1 MGASGRWFKSLISH
15 KRPSSNDPEKVGE
28 KSKKKWRLWRSSSEG
43 FGFGSSTKN
52 MKKGRDVASERSDSS
67 TFVVD
72 DELASA
78 MATVAIRAAP
88 KDFML
93 IKQEWSAI
101 RIQSVFRG
109 FLARRALRALKAV
122 VRLQAIFRGRKVRK
136 QAAITLRCMHAL
148 VKVQAR
154 VRAMNVRMS
163 PEGKA
168 VQKLLDYYRRQAADP
183 VKQAEEGWCNIP
195 GTVDEVKAKIQ
206 MKQEAVIKRERA
218 MSYSFSAQSRVA
230 GSPKSRGRK
239 IVNKSL
245 LEQWMTVKPW
255 ESRLMEE
262 EGTYYE
268 SPEITPLSMKT
279 NDFVDEQIKARRNGM
294 TTTIFNG
301 SLITSQ
307 STLTSLS
314 STSSSECCTFDDS
327 PESSTSYSC
336 TSISQSVPFS
346 SNIILQEETRGRR
359 TFNRPSYMNLTEST
373 RSKQRACGYVM
384 NMSGDCRSICSGSDP
399 CANLWKGVCATP
411 ERLSYQK
418 RNFGKQQRL
427 A

>member
-1 MGASGRWFKSLISH
+1 MGASGRWLKSLISH
-15 KRPSSNDPEKVGE
+15 KKPSSNDPEKVGD

-43 FGFGSSTKN
+43 FGFGSSTKSI
-52 MKKGRDVASERSDSS
+52 KKEREAASEKSDSS
-67 TFVVD
+67 TFAVD
-72 DELASA
+72 DTLASA
-78 MATVAIRAAP
+78 MATVAVRAAP

-122 VRLQAIFRGRKVRK
+122 VRLQAIFRGRRVRK

-168 VQKLLDYYRRQAADP
+168 VQKLLDDYRRQAEDP
-183 VKQAEEGWCNIP
+183 VKQAEEGWCDIP

-206 MKQEAVIKRERA
+206 MKQEAVIKREREMA
-218 MSYSFSAQSRVA
+218 YSLSAQARVG
-230 GSPKSRGRK
+230 GSPKARGTK
-239 IVNKSL
+239 TVNKSL

-255 ESRLMEE
+255 ESRLMD
-262 EGTYYE
+262 GGNYYD
-268 SPEITPLSMKT
+268 STDIITPLSRKS
-279 NDFVDEQIKARRNGM
+279 NDLVQEQGLIKARRNGV
-294 TTTIFNG
+294 TEIISSR
-301 SLITSQ
+301 SLTTSQ
-307 STLTSLS
+307 STLTSSSSS
-314 STSSSECCTFDDS
+314 STSSSESCTFDDS
-327 PESSTSYSC
+327 PESSTSY
-336 TSISQSVPFS
+336 TSISHCVPFS
-346 SNIILQEETRGRR
+346 SNTLAEETREEK
-359 TFNRPSYMNLTEST
+359 TFHRPSYMNLTEST
-373 RSKQRACGYVM
+373 RAKQRACRYL

-399 CANLWKGVCATP
+399 CVNLWKGVCATP
-411 ERLSYQK
+411 ERFSYQQ
-418 RNFGKQQRL
+418 RNFARQQRL